1 MAVLSF
7 LTYLRGIYKINL
19 TKSSK
24 VHYALIQSIYDCFI
38 MAKEDLNLM
47 RLEMCLS
54 TATGYWLDCWGE
66 FFSVYRKSGE
76 LDEHYSKRI
85 IDSVIQPKSTIPA
98 VKDNIVDYLNSEYNK
113 NYTRED
119 IIVKEPWKE
128 VAKYSHKGSLSNSA
142 RFFSGDYY
150 CHAVMDISIPEKIT
164 PELIDLVN
172 AVKAAGVKVI
182 WSILNQYDIVSGF
195 NNADDAWA
203 AYSRHIQTMTK
214 RNQFSGLVLSNS
226 SPNPV
231 LSGKRETWFWLTSNY
246 QWCAK
251 VHEKETDQSI
261 IITKKDLIGLLDY
274 YTEIEEK
281 VIKDLEDNL
290 VVSDNGSLSTDKL
303 MSGSESEIE
312 TIEYLVKI
320 TDDMIDSLELM
331 DKFMSLSYQGRMS
344 TSSGVMFEHLAEH
357 TLFGKLMR
365 ELDKFKKEHKD
376 YYNSVQPPILN
387 GERAMWLVE
396 RNKNWLWNTPTM
408 THQDFFELWEPFD
421 DYEEFKNEVVVG
433 NTSNLVV
440 VDGEEYRVITS
451 TGTDR
456 KEHTIN
462 SIVEFEDAYYKGYIT
477 FADKYQPPIVVGDK
491 FRWTPILVKEWLW
504 QSPVYCI
511 EDLPEI
517 YRRQFRRAL
526 SQADYPD
533 PSLKDIMLLEE
544 QFNFEKYSV
553 ARETQPIIEIKSTRV
568 TSAEP

>member
-54 TATGYWLDCWGE
+54 TATGHWLDYWGE

-76 LDEHYSKRI
+76 LDEYYSKRI
-85 IDSVIQPKSTIPA
+85 IDSVVQPKSTIPA
-98 VKDNIVDYLNSEYNK
+98 VKDGIVDYLNSEFNR

-119 IIVKEPWKE
+119 ITVREPWKE
-128 VAKYSHKGSLSNSA
+128 VAKYSHKGSLSNNA
-142 RFFSGDYY
+142 RFFSEDYY

-164 PELIDLVN
+164 PELIELVN
-172 AVKAAGVKVI
+172 SIKAAGVKVL

-195 NNADDAWA
+195 NTADDAWA

-226 SPNPV
+226 SPSPV
-231 LSGKRETWFWLTSNY
+231 LSGRRETWYMVTSNY
-246 QWCAK
+246 QWYAK
-251 VHEKETDQSI
+251 VQDKETDQSV

-274 YTEIEEK
+274 YVEIEE
-281 VIKDLEDNL
+281 IT
-290 VVSDNGSLSTDKL
+290 STDSLEK
-303 MSGSESEIE
+303 
-312 TIEYLVKI
+312 LVKI
-320 TDDMIDSLELM
+320 TDDMIESLELM

-344 TSSGVMFEHLAEH
+344 TSSGVMFKYLSEHA
-357 TLFGKLMR
+357 LFGKLMK
-365 ELDKFKKEHKD
+365 ELEKFKAEHKD

-408 THQDFFELWEPFD
+408 THQDFFELWEPFGE
-421 DYEEFKNEVVVG
+421 YE
-433 NTSNLVV
+433 
-440 VDGEEYRVITS
+440 
-451 TGTDR
+451 
-456 KEHTIN
+456 EHTIN

-477 FADKYQPPIVVGDK
+477 FGDKYQPPIVVGDK
-491 FRWTPILVKEWLW
+491 FRWTPTLVKEWLW

-526 SQADYPD
+526 SKADYPD
-533 PSLKDIMLLEE
+533 PSLADIMLLEDK
-544 QFNFEKYSV
+544 FNFEKYSV
-553 ARETQPIIEIKSTRV
+553 SRETQPIIEIKSTRM
-568 TSAEP
+568 TNTES